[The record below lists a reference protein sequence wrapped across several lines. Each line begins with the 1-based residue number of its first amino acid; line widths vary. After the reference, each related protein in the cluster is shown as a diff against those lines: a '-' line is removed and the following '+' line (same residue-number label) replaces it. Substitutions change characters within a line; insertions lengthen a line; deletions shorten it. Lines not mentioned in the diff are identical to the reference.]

1 MNEDTSVFVLKLW
14 GNRQARRNFLSNVPS
29 LGGRESVLT
38 SNVYHRG
45 RMIVI
50 QTTYSISGIH
60 IHSPFSRRD
69 TEAKVFKK
77 WSLKFCS
84 RHVFIY
90 CYRVWIGYI
99 YTVIRS
105 VHYLRRTD
113 SLEMTLVLE
122 KTEGRRRRGRQR
134 MRWLDGIADSM
145 DVNLSKLRDMGKDRE
160 ARHAAIHGVTER
172 RPRLS
177 NWTTALSAW
186 TVETRGIKSPA
197 WLPTWRKFARYV
209 KTPLTEKAL
218 VSTLTSER
226 KPRVQILQIAGTAS
240 SCFCLCWVCVCV
252 FLKGSRRGIHVF

>member
-45 RMIVI
+45 RMIAI
-50 QTTYSISGIH
+50 QATYSISGIH

-113 SLEMTLVLE
+113 SLERPWSWGRL
-122 KTEGRRRRGRQR
+122 KTGKEGDDRGWDGWMASPTPWTWIWANSGIWGRTGKPGMLQSMGSQR
-134 MRWLDGIADSM
+134 GGHDWA
-145 DVNLSKLRDMGKDRE
+145 
-160 ARHAAIHGVTER
+160 TEQ
-172 RPRLS
+172 
-177 NWTTALSAW
+177 
-186 TVETRGIKSPA
+186 
-197 WLPTWRKFARYV
+197 LP
-209 KTPLTEKAL
+209 
-218 VSTLTSER
+218 
-226 KPRVQILQIAGTAS
+226 
-240 SCFCLCWVCVCV
+240 
-252 FLKGSRRGIHVF
+252 